1 MSKGQRQNIIRE
13 LIRKHE
19 IETQDELVNLLLEK
33 GIRATQATISRD
45 IKDLNLVK
53 IPMSNGSFR
62 YSMAGDINYRPQE
75 RLQRTLVEVFE
86 KIDRVGQLIVLKTS
100 PGNAHVIGAL
110 LDQIDWDEMMG
121 TVCGNDTCLI
131 ICRTEENAIII
142 SDRLLAAVQL
152 ETT

>member
-19 IETQDELVNLLLEK
+19 IETQDELVNLLLDK

-110 LDQIDWDEMMG
+110 LDQIDWEEMMG

-131 ICRTEENAIII
+131 ICRTEEDAITIT
-142 SDRLLAAVQL
+142 DRLLAAVQL